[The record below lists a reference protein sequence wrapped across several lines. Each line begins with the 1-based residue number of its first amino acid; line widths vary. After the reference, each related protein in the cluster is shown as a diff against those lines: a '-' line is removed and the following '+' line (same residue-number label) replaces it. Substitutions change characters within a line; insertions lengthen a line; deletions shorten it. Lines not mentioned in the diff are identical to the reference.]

1 MKGPITYIK
10 EAWGIYTKKE
20 NFVFFARVMAVLVIA
35 STVLSFLIGYFYP
48 AEYSR
53 NIDFS
58 NAPAVVGFV
67 ILSVIGAFVSLWTQS
82 TVYFSIL
89 KMGNPEKEVFQLGYK
104 NIWRYLLT
112 SLVLGLIIVGGVI
125 LLVIPAVIFGIWFS
139 FTIFLV
145 LDKNLR
151 VGEALRTSKSMVK
164 GKFWQVLGRN
174 LVFGLFTAIASL
186 ILTAVP
192 YLGSMA
198 ATFMVPLFTLPGYL
212 LYKDLL
218 LGKED

>member
-10 EAWGIYTKKE
+10 EAWAIYTKKE
-20 NFVFFARVMAVLVIA
+20 NFVFFARIMAVLVIA

-58 NAPAVVGFV
+58 NVPAVVGFV
-67 ILSVIGAFVSLWTQS
+67 VLTIVGAAVNLWTQT
-82 TVYFSIL
+82 TVYFSIFN
-89 KMGNPEKEVFQLGYK
+89 MGSTEKEVFRLGYK

-125 LLVIPAVIFGIWFS
+125 LLIIPAVIFGIWFS

-145 LDKNLR
+145 LDKNMKI
-151 VGEALRTSKSMVK
+151 GEALRTSKLMVK

-174 LVFGLFTAIASL
+174 LVFGLFTVLLSL
-186 ILTAVP
+186 IFTAIP
-192 YLGSMA
+192 YVGPL
-198 ATFMVPLFTLPGYL
+198 ATTFLIPLLTLPGYL
-212 LYKDLL
+212 MYKDLQL
-218 LGKED
+218 VK